1 MARLKSNLT
10 AIALQAPHAAKA
22 ALLQTGKDI
31 LQTAKELVPVD
42 TGALKQSGGVNVQ
55 SSTVIEVG
63 FGSPGTFRSTPKREP
78 EVYAPFVE
86 YGTSKMAA
94 QPYLTPAFAQNESTF
109 RKRLEDAIKG
119 II

>member
-1 MARLKSNLT
+1 MAKLTSNLT
-10 AIALQAPHAAKA
+10 RIALKAPHAAQA

-31 LQTAKELVPVD
+31 LDTARQLVPVD

-63 FGSPGTFRSTPKREP
+63 FGSPGTFRTGPKREP
-78 EVYAPFVE
+78 EVYAPYVE

-94 QPYLTPAFAQNESTF
+94 QPFLTPAFAQNESTF
-109 RKRLEDAIKG
+109 RKRLENAVKG